1 VLAWNFA
8 VDRLINAPDTDPV
21 EFERACHDEAS
32 GCAYSR
38 VWRAYLDVIQDAA
51 RRRFLSGP
59 KLLGKV
65 LGAGHSINDGAC
77 GGSRCRPRPGAVGF
91 RFSVPAV
98 PFLEARGASRGNGER
113 FPVKR
118 YVFPQLAL
126 RASRQRRWGLPGSGD
141 AGFPAAAMGWPH
153 RQRRRFS
160 GAECIRHDLTACQL
174 GR

>member
-65 LGAGHSINDGAC
+65 LGAGVSAQGIRTTTVPA
-77 GGSRCRPRPGAVGF
+77 AVHAADHDRGLSASGF
-91 RFSVPAV
+91 RFRRSRSWKP
-98 PFLEARGASRGNGER
+98 EARVEGM
-113 FPVKR
+113 
-118 YVFPQLAL
+118 
-126 RASRQRRWGLPGSGD
+126 GSG
-141 AGFPAAAMGWPH
+141 F
-153 RQRRRFS
+153 R
-160 GAECIRHDLTACQL
+160 
-174 GR
+174 